1 MGASEGQVILFN
13 VMWTESWGVLRCPD
27 NSDMPNWQ
35 EAGCEL
41 SGRRHWLFVLNQFS
55 HYHSAQT
62 SSKVTSSKRAWLWQK
77 FAEATGCSFWHIYAA
92 PTAHGGAEQQWTCR
106 FSTMSAK
113 PHKTSFKILPSHILN
128 SIGGS
133 VWRNCW
139 DKLCLCAG
147 GWLTV
152 MTQPCWA
159 SEHQP
164 PTLRLLWLDPAM
176 QVRGEEWGGK
186 CGSGR
191 RFRLCRDND
200 GTSSQQRKW
209 HRTLRHRCDEWEV
222 LIIPQQCDKWR
233 VRLCTFLPRSGSK
246 SRKRSICYNTMLH
259 WSSSIG

>member
-77 FAEATGCSFWHIYAA
+77 FAEATGYSFWHIYAA
-92 PTAHGGAEQQWTCR
+92 PTAHGGAEHIQLLQQWTCR

-113 PHKTSFKILPSHILN
+113 PPKTSFKMLPSHILN

-133 VWRNCW
+133 VWSNCW
-139 DKLCLCAG
+139 ETNSSFVLVDGSQWWLNRAERQNINHQLLVQRCRSGEKNGEGSVEEEDGFASAGTTTVRAVNKGSDTGHCAIGVMSERCLSSRSNV
-147 GWLTV
+147 T
-152 MTQPCWA
+152 
-159 SEHQP
+159 S
-164 PTLRLLWLDPAM
+164 D
-176 QVRGEEWGGK
+176 
-186 CGSGR
+186 GSG
-191 RFRLCRDND
+191 CAHSCQEMD
-200 GTSSQQRKW
+200 
-209 HRTLRHRCDEWEV
+209 
-222 LIIPQQCDKWR
+222 
-233 VRLCTFLPRSGSK
+233 
-246 SRKRSICYNTMLH
+246 
-259 WSSSIG
+259 